1 MKFDTIIIGSGL
13 AGLTAGIKLAENG
26 QRCAIVSRGQSA
38 LHFSSG
44 SLDLLSALPDGS
56 PVQEPEAALES
67 LAEQA
72 PQHPYNLMGKESV
85 LAFAAESEQLLARA
99 GIPMT
104 GHYRQN
110 HLRIT
115 PLGKQ
120 RASWLSPPE
129 VPQAP
134 LPWQKVTVINIA
146 GFLDFQAEL
155 VAGSLSSSGCAAH
168 VAELTLPVLDVL
180 RNNPSEFRA
189 VNIARVLDLPENR
202 RALIDE
208 LRLLLGRGEA
218 MILPACLGLEGD
230 TLSALEHALNV
241 PVKLLPTLPP
251 SVPGMRLHAVL
262 RRRFQSL
269 GGLIMPGDTVTGAQL
284 EQGCISALFT
294 KNHREV
300 PLRTRNVILASGS
313 FFSGG
318 LEADRQR
325 VFEPIFGLGVEVPEE
340 RTSWSK
346 ADFFAPQPWLQFGVK
361 VNARLQPFHQGEYT
375 KNLYAIG
382 SVLGGFD
389 PIQQGCGA
397 GVSMLTAL
405 FAADSILTTAEVH
418 HEPAR

>member
-13 AGLTAGIKLAENG
+13 AGLIAGIKLAENG

-56 PVQEPEAALES
+56 PVQQPEAALES

-72 PQHPYNLMGKESV
+72 PEHPYSLMEKERV
-85 LAFAAESEQLLARA
+85 LAFAAESEQLLVRA
-99 GIPMT
+99 GIPLM
-104 GHYRQN
+104 GHYSQN

-134 LPWQKVTVINIA
+134 LPWKKVTVINIA

-155 VAGSLSSSGCAAH
+155 VAGSLSASGCAAH

-189 VNIARVLDLPENR
+189 VNIARVLDLPENHQ
-202 RALIDE
+202 ALVDE
-208 LRLLLGRGEA
+208 LRLLLGSGEA
-218 MILPACLGLEGD
+218 MILPACLGLEES
-230 TLSALEHALNV
+230 TVSALQQALNV

-251 SVPGMRLHAVL
+251 SVLGMRLHNAL

-269 GGLIMPGDTVTGAQL
+269 GGIIMPGDTVTGAQL
-284 EQGCISALFT
+284 ERGCINALFT

-300 PLRTRNVILASGS
+300 PLRTRHVILASGS

-325 VFEPIFGLGVEVPEE
+325 VYEPIFGLDVEVPED
-340 RTSWSK
+340 RASWSK
-346 ADFFAPQPWLQFGVK
+346 TDFFTPQPWLQFGLK
-361 VNARLQPFHQGEYT
+361 VNTRLQPSHDGEHMQ
-375 KNLYAIG
+375 NLYAIG

-405 FAADSILTTAEVH
+405 CVAEQILVAAEAC
-418 HEPAR
+418 HEPA

>member
-1 MKFDTIIIGSGL
+1 M
-13 AGLTAGIKLAENG
+13 
-26 QRCAIVSRGQSA
+26 
-38 LHFSSG
+38 
-44 SLDLLSALPDGS
+44 
-56 PVQEPEAALES
+56 
-67 LAEQA
+67 
-72 PQHPYNLMGKESV
+72 
-85 LAFAAESEQLLARA
+85 
-99 GIPMT
+99 
-104 GHYRQN
+104 
-110 HLRIT
+110 
-115 PLGKQ
+115 GKQ

-134 LPWQKVTVINIA
+134 LPWKRVTVINIA

-155 VAGSLSSSGCAAH
+155 VAGSLSSAGCTAH

-189 VNIARVLDLPENR
+189 VNIARVLDLPENH
-202 RALIDE
+202 RALVEE
-208 LRLLLGRGEA
+208 LRLLLGSGEA
-218 MILPACLGLEGD
+218 MILPACLGLEEN
-230 TLSALEHALNV
+230 TLPALQQALNV

-251 SVPGMRLHAVL
+251 SVPGMRLHNAL

-284 EQGCISALFT
+284 ERGSINALFT

-300 PLRTRNVILASGS
+300 PLRTRHVILASGS

-325 VFEPIFGLGVEVPEE
+325 VFEPIFGLDVEVPED
-340 RTSWSK
+340 RATWSK
-346 ADFFAPQPWLQFGVK
+346 PDFFTPQPWLQFGLK
-361 VNARLQPFHQGEYT
+361 VNPRLQPCHQGEHT
-375 KNLYAIG
+375 QNLYAIG

-405 FAADSILTTAEVH
+405 FVAEQILVAAEAC
-418 HEPAR
+418 HEPA

>member
-13 AGLTAGIKLAENG
+13 AGLTAGIKLAESG

-44 SLDLLSALPDGS
+44 SLDLLSTLPDGT
-56 PVQEPEAALES
+56 PIHQPETALEN

-72 PQHPYNLMGKESV
+72 PQHPYSLMGKERV
-85 LAFAAESEQLLARA
+85 LTFAAESEQLLARA
-99 GIPMT
+99 DIPLV

-134 LPWQKVTVINIA
+134 LLWQKVTVINIA

-155 VAGSLSSSGCAAH
+155 VAGSLSATGCNAH

-189 VNIARVLDLPENR
+189 VNIARVLDLPENLP
-202 RALIDE
+202 ALVEE
-208 LRLLLGRGEA
+208 LRLLLGSGEA
-218 MILPACLGLEGD
+218 MILPACLNLEAR
-230 TLSALEHALNV
+230 TVAAVEQALGV

-251 SVPGMRLHAVL
+251 SVLGMRLHHAL
-262 RRRFQSL
+262 CRRFQTL
-269 GGLIMPGDTVTGAQL
+269 GGFIMPGDTVTGAQL
-284 EQGCISALFT
+284 EQGRINALFT

-300 PLRTRNVILASGS
+300 PLRTRNIILASGS

-318 LEADRQR
+318 LEATRQH
-325 VFEPIFGLGVEVPEE
+325 VIEPIFGLDVNIQAE
-340 RTSWSK
+340 RAAWSK
-346 ADFFAPQPWLQFGVK
+346 TDFFTPQPWLQFGLT
-361 VNARLQPFHQGEYT
+361 VNHHFQPSHHGEHT

-405 FAADSILTTAEVH
+405 CVADQILVTAEAC
-418 HEPAR
+418 HEPA

>member
-13 AGLTAGIKLAENG
+13 AGLTAGIKLVENG

-44 SLDLLSALPDGS
+44 SLDLLSTLPDGT
-56 PVQEPEAALES
+56 PVHQPEAALEN

-72 PQHPYNLMGKESV
+72 PQHPYSLMGKERV
-85 LAFAAESEQLLARA
+85 LALAAESEQLLARA
-99 GIPMT
+99 GIPLT
-104 GHYRQN
+104 GHYHHN

-134 LPWQKVTVINIA
+134 LPWQNVVVVNIA
-146 GFLDFQAEL
+146 GFLDFQAAL
-155 VAGSLSSSGCAAH
+155 VADSLSATGCNAR
-168 VAELTLPVLDVL
+168 VAELTLPVLDIL

-189 VNIARVLDLPENR
+189 VNIARVLDRPENR
-202 RALIDE
+202 PALVDE
-208 LRLLLGRGEA
+208 LRLLLGDGEA
-218 MILPACLGLEGD
+218 MILPACVDLD
-230 TLSALEHALNV
+230 ARTVAAVEHALAV

-251 SVPGMRLHAVL
+251 SVLGMRLHTAL
-262 RRRFQSL
+262 HRRFQAL
-269 GGLIMPGDTVTGAQL
+269 GGLIMPGDTVTGARL
-284 EQGCISALFT
+284 EQGNIHALFT

-300 PLRTRNVILASGS
+300 PLRTRHAILASGC

-325 VFEPIFGLGVEVPEE
+325 ILEPLFGLDIEVPED
-340 RTSWSK
+340 RAAWSK
-346 ADFFAPQPWLQFGVK
+346 TDFFAPQPWLQFGLK
-361 VNARLQPFHQGEYT
+361 VNARLQPSHDGERIH
-375 KNLYAIG
+375 NLYAIG

-389 PIQQGCGA
+389 PIRQGCGA

-405 FAADSILTTAEVH
+405 RVAEQILVASEAC